1 MTKISVSRLMDLSA
15 TLEGVKKAKVEGLDT
30 FIQYV
35 SDFSD
40 QVITAMRNRLSV
52 SDNLDALERTV
63 TLKNGIAQKVE
74 NDAARTPK
82 HVLCTQVRPFA
93 NSLATFNWELDS
105 EQQIRVKATFDPVPA
120 DTVTVKL
127 IILY

>member
-1 MTKISVSRLMDLSA
+1 MTKISVSRLLDLSA

-52 SDNLDALERTV
+52 SDNLDALER
-63 TLKNGIAQKVE
+63 
-74 NDAARTPK
+74 R
-82 HVLCTQVRPFA
+82 
-93 NSLATFNWELDS
+93 
-105 EQQIRVKATFDPVPA
+105 
-120 DTVTVKL
+120 
-127 IILY
+127 